1 MAEPRGRP
9 KTLVRRHVL
18 EIKKDTREW
27 IEGALETFTDK
38 RTYGKTSRVI
48 GAGIAAAG
56 IYTMVRLV
64 TQFGAGIAEGIKS
77 IQKDIFLSTSIPV
90 INFFTSIFG
99 VQVGVKGPQPS
110 GVQQKLDK
118 KKVHK
123 EEEFV
128 DFTILEELGQFDPF
142 AFGAA
147 LTAGGMVLAGLNPGE
162 ILKGIGSIID
172 ALIPL

>member
-1 MAEPRGRP
+1 MAKEKEKLGRP

-18 EIKKDTREW
+18 EVKEDTREW
-27 IEGALETFTDK
+27 IEETISQFTEK
-38 RTYGKTSRVI
+38 RSYGRNSRVI

-56 IYTMVRLV
+56 IYTMVRLID
-64 TQFGAGIAEGIKS
+64 QFGRGIVEGVKGLAA
-77 IQKDIFLSTSIPV
+77 DVFTGVSIPV

-99 VQVGVKGPQPS
+99 VRVGVGEPTLETAPAIS
-110 GVQQKLDK
+110 
-118 KKVHK
+118 
-123 EEEFV
+123 E
-128 DFTILEELGQFDPF
+128 LEELGQFDPF

-147 LTAGGMVLAGLNPGE
+147 LTAGGMILAGQNPGE

>member
-27 IEGALETFTDK
+27 IVEQLGAFTD
-38 RTYGKTSRVI
+38 RRSFGKTGRVI

-56 IYTMVRLV
+56 VYFMVRLINE
-64 TQFGAGIAEGIKS
+64 FGRDVGEAAKKAFTEGPLPTGGQPGLAAINYFISVFAPADQEAE
-77 IQKDIFLSTSIPV
+77 KD
-90 INFFTSIFG
+90 
-99 VQVGVKGPQPS
+99 KER
-110 GVQQKLDK
+110 
-118 KKVHK
+118 VHEDVADVLK
-123 EEEFV
+123 
-128 DFTILEELGQFDPF
+128 ELGQFDPF

>member
-27 IEGALETFTDK
+27 IVDQLDAFTDR
-38 RTYGKTSRVI
+38 RTFGKTGRVI

-56 IYTMVRLV
+56 IYVMIRLINE
-64 TQFGAGIAEGIKS
+64 FGRGVVDAAKDL
-77 IQKDIFLSTSIPV
+77 QTDIFTGVSIPV
-90 INFFTSIFG
+90 VNVFTSLFG
-99 VQVGVKGPQPS
+99 ISVTPAGEKA
-110 GVQQKLDK
+110 KA
-118 KKVHK
+118 KVH
-123 EEEFV
+123 E
-128 DFTILEELGQFDPF
+128 DITTSLGELGGFDPF

>member
-1 MAEPRGRP
+1 MPSEPLGRP

-18 EIKKDTREW
+18 EVKEDTREW
-27 IEGALETFTDK
+27 IEETISSFTEK
-38 RTYGKTSRVI
+38 RSYGRNSRVI

-56 IYTMVRLV
+56 IYTMVRLIGL
-64 TQFGAGIAEGIKS
+64 FGRDITEGVKNLAT
-77 IQKDIFLSTSIPV
+77 DVFTGVSIPV

-99 VQVGVKGPQPS
+99 VQVGVGEPTVETAPAIS
-110 GVQQKLDK
+110 A
-118 KKVHK
+118 
-123 EEEFV
+123 
-128 DFTILEELGQFDPF
+128 LEELGQFDPF

>member
-1 MAEPRGRP
+1 MAKSNAGRP
-9 KTLVRRHVL
+9 KVLVRRHVL
-18 EIKKDTREW
+18 EVKEDTREW
-27 IEGALETFTDK
+27 IEETIAQFTDR

-56 IYTMVRLV
+56 IYTMVRLIGM
-64 TQFGAGIAEGIKS
+64 FGRGIAEGVKDV
-77 IQKDIFLSTSIPV
+77 QKDIFLTTSVPV

-99 VQVGVKGPQPS
+99 VQVRA
-110 GVQQKLDK
+110 
-118 KKVHK
+118 K
-123 EEEFV
+123 EQEEKARV
-128 DFTILEELGQFDPF
+128 GGEEINLSILEDLGQFDPF